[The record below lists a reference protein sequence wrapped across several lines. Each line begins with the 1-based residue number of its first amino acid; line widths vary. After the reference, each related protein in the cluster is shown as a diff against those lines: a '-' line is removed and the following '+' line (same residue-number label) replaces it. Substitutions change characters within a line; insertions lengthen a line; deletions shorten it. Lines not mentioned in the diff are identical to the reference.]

1 LAIAFSEALKTMM
14 TEIQEALTKR
24 DEKRHQEKE
33 ATASTFIDLTKKAIE
48 VQRMEDVAKFSCG

>member
-1 LAIAFSEALKTMM
+1 MSET
-14 TEIQEALTKR
+14 QEALTKR

-33 ATASTFIDLTKKAIE
+33 AATASTFIDLTKKAIE